1 MNTQIHFENFQSLC
15 KIDSSK
21 TKLNFFFSKLIS
33 NWRIQCNLFI
43 HNSSKL
49 RFFFLFFLI
58 NRRFSWSQSSD
69 AGIIDRLFSN
79 RPLTPSQSTDFHPW
93 IPITD
98 RLSSCQPSEPPR
110 VNQRYL
116 VKPRLLLD
124 DYHASSS
131 SSSSSKLR
139 RVVQIVLQAKVK
151 MISSRISRGELLWG
165 RAAMLGL
172 EREMVYRFFLEDWI
186 FRSTTRVSAARWKE
200 LILGRGDVRKPSD
213 IDRCVIY
220 FVRTG
225 TFQQSFIFVRAII

>member
-98 RLSSCQPSEPPR
+98 RPSSCQPSEPPR

-165 RAAMLGL
+165 SCDARSRERNGL
-172 EREMVYRFFLEDWI
+172 QIFLRGLNISFYDTSFGRTMKGIDFGERWR
-186 FRSTTRVSAARWKE
+186 KE
-200 LILGRGDVRKPSD
+200 
-213 IDRCVIY
+213 
-220 FVRTG
+220 T
-225 TFQQSFIFVRAII
+225 